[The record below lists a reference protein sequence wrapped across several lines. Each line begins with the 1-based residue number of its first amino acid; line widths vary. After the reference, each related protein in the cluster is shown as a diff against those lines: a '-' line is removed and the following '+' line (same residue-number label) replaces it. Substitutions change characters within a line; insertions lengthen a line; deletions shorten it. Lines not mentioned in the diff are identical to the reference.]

1 MVILKLLFSFY
12 IIFYNILFMKDIF
25 DNPNFGD
32 FKLNSRI
39 VRTGLWESQN
49 ESQKNLSADIFLRY
63 ETLAKNNVGLITTE
77 LISMYSHDRFSDYSH
92 SINSPLFIKDFKEVT
107 SIVHQF
113 NVPILAQ
120 VGFVNCNVNG
130 KQMIEVNDLTIED
143 IRKIQADYLVAAK
156 KVAFA
161 GFDGIQLS
169 IGNNYY
175 LSRIINPFENQRT
188 DDYGGNTYNRVR
200 IAIEI
205 IKLIKKATDLHVN
218 CRVNLYQDM
227 EDSLEICKILAENGA
242 DSLQI
247 TKFLSPQ
254 YFRKGQSNQ
263 DMLVE
268 FCDKVASEVSIPVI
282 LGGGMSDMN
291 RINNLINDT
300 SIDFVSMYRPFIR
313 NPEFLSD
320 WKNNKSSVSECRTCN
335 NCYWKKS
342 SICLIQDA
350 E

>member
-1 MVILKLLFSFY
+1 
-12 IIFYNILFMKDIF
+12 
-25 DNPNFGD
+25 
-32 FKLNSRI
+32 
-39 VRTGLWESQN
+39 
-49 ESQKNLSADIFLRY
+49 
-63 ETLAKNNVGLITTE
+63 
-77 LISMYSHDRFSDYSH
+77 
-92 SINSPLFIKDFKEVT
+92 
-107 SIVHQF
+107 
-113 NVPILAQ
+113 
-120 VGFVNCNVNG
+120 
-130 KQMIEVNDLTIED
+130 MIEVNDLTIED

-268 FCDKVASEVSIPVI
+268 FCDKVSREVQVPVI

-291 RINNLINDT
+291 RINRLINNT

-313 NPEFLSD
+313 NPQFLTE
-320 WKNNKSSVSECRTCN
+320 WKNNKSFESECRTCN

-342 SICLIQDA
+342 SICLINDTK
-350 E
+350 